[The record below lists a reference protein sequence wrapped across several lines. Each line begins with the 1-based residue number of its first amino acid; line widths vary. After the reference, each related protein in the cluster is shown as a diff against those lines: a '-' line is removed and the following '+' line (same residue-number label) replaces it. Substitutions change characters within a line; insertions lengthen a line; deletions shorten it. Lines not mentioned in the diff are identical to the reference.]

1 MKTKKDIQKSRK
13 SFTLIELLVVIAIIA
28 ILAGMLLPALNSAR
42 ERARD
47 TTCKNNLK
55 TIGLYMAQYVDT
67 FNEYY
72 PIGAKNDTSKETWF
86 DCMRSLIEPMMLGKN
101 GSFYEPIS
109 SSSTNIPE
117 NHAKIFRCPS
127 DTFRKTRSTKMIKC
141 GLSYTFTSSVASDK
155 PDNVKG
161 VRKIAELKKPSA
173 RLYRAD
179 CTYMAG
185 PDKYVNLTNY
195 NKIYGLH
202 PSGASDK
209 GEIAFRHSKKTNCLL
224 LDWHVEPMSIGDTL
238 SRYVDLVVF

>member
-1 MKTKKDIQKSRK
+1 MKIKENIKKSCK

-67 FNEYY
+67 YNEYY
-72 PIGAKNDTSKETWF
+72 PIGAKNDATNDTWF
-86 DCMRSLIEPMMLGKN
+86 TCMKSYIEPMMRGTN
-101 GSFYEPIS
+101 GNFYDPIA
-109 SSSTNIPE
+109 SSTTSIPE
-117 NHAKIFRCPS
+117 NHAKIFRCPT
-127 DTFRKTRSTKMIKC
+127 DNFRKARSSKMIKC
-141 GLSYTFTSSVASDK
+141 GLSYTFTTNVAYDTTTA
-155 PDNVKG
+155 NG
-161 VRKIAELKKPSA
+161 VRKVVEIKKPSA

-179 CTYMAG
+179 CTYEAK
-185 PDKYVNLTNY
+185 PDSYVNTTNY
-195 NKIYGLH
+195 SHVYGLH

-209 GEIAFRHSKKTNCLL
+209 GEIAFRHSKNTNCLL
-224 LDWHVEPMSIGDTL
+224 LDWHVESMNIGTTL

>member
-55 TIGLYMAQYVDT
+55 TIGLYVAQYVDT

-72 PIGAKNDTSKETWF
+72 PIGAKNDATGETWF
-86 DCMRSLIEPMMLGKN
+86 DCMRSYIEPMMLGTN
-101 GSFYEPIS
+101 GNFYEPIS

-117 NHAKIFRCPS
+117 NHAKIFRCPT
-127 DTFRKTRSTKMIKC
+127 DTFRKTHSTKMIKC
-141 GLSYTFTSSVASDK
+141 GLSYTFTTNAAYDTVHGA
-155 PDNVKG
+155 
-161 VRKIAELKKPSA
+161 RKVVEIKKPSS

>member
-1 MKTKKDIQKSRK
+1 MKNKEHIQKSCK

-55 TIGLYMAQYVDT
+55 TIGLYTAQYVDT
-67 FNEYY
+67 FNEFY
-72 PIGAKNDTSKETWF
+72 PMGAKAAETNSKDSWF
-86 DCMRSLIEPMMLGKN
+86 NCMRSYIEPMMRGN
-101 GSFYEPIS
+101 DGTFYDPIHS
-109 SSSTNIPE
+109 TSTNIPE
-117 NHAKIFRCPS
+117 NHAKIFRCPT
-127 DTFRKTRSTKMIKC
+127 DTFRKNNSSKKIKYA
-141 GLSYTFTSSVASDK
+141 LSYTFTTNVAYDTA
-155 PDNVKG
+155 NG
-161 VRKIAELKKPSA
+161 IRKVAEVKKPSV

-179 CTYMAG
+179 CTYQTKV
-185 PDKYVNLTNY
+185 DSYVNTTNY
-195 NKIYGLH
+195 NHIYGLH

-209 GEIAFRHSKKTNCLL
+209 GEIDFRHSKKTNCLL

>member
-1 MKTKKDIQKSRK
+1 MKIKENIKKSCMP
-13 SFTLIELLVVIAIIA
+13 FTLIELLVVIAIIA

-117 NHAKIFRCPS
+117 NHAKIFRCPT
-127 DTFRKTRSTKMIKC
+127 DTFRKNNSSALIKW
-141 GLSYTFTSSVASDK
+141 GLSYTFTTNVAYDTSS
-155 PDNVKG
+155 G
-161 VRKIAELKKPSA
+161 VRKVAEVKKPSA

-179 CTYMAG
+179 CTYKAK
-185 PDKYVNLTNY
+185 PDSYVNTTNY
-195 NKIYGLH
+195 NHVYGLH
-202 PSGASDK
+202 PTGASDK
-209 GEIAFRHSKKTNCLL
+209 GEIDFRHSKNTNCLL
-224 LDWHVEPMSIGDTL
+224 LDWHVEPMNLGQTF